1 MKKNNTG
8 LKQKTDQGRSWIA
21 PSYSFIRILNNNKN
35 TKISLFRLSPIVFAI
50 MFSILI
56 SPSILD
62 SFAEENFQCS
72 EGMVLVYRINSD
84 KYACLKPS
92 TADKWYSQGI
102 AEPVEQIKSFEK
114 DLYDDTLNPRETEYP
129 NHLGFNDLHIE
140 AINHLIPTDDH
151 SVLDMIV
158 HHHCKVYDDF
168 TAACLLFPTGMGDQD
183 KPYGIEYVI
192 GAEAYSELPEDEKR
206 YWHYHKTELPNVKAT
221 LPDLMPEEAEPL
233 MPILNETYGKVIYF
247 WQIGDKYPTGEP
259 FIVVIEELYADS
271 ISMTSQEP
279 IPAIIN
285 YRSLDEVQKDGIAI
299 IDLNPESNTFGE
311 ILQDVPVGE
320 GVLMHHPFYNSD
332 RTKLYNTALMGDK
345 LYKVNIH
352 DNAIFDVTP
361 LDAGN
366 CIVGEDM
373 IFSKDGEKFYLTCM
387 GSDNILVFDAKTDQL
402 IDEISVTQE
411 DSPEAF
417 TKYPHGISADENI
430 DRMIVTQTV
439 SPALDDPQSS
449 VTVIEYSTGKVLST
463 INLQKDPESPSAPVE
478 VLFHPENS
486 LAYVSGM
493 LDGTIWVLEWD
504 TRTHTFTPTLVDDG
518 TEREHSWPLDLNIGP
533 NGNLYVS
540 FAVPGVV
547 NEYSLA
553 DPTAPELL
561 RTLPAEPGA
570 HHVLFSNDER
580 YMFVQ
585 NNLLN
590 LDGLNS
596 GTISIVDVRSG
607 NLVATIDNLK
617 EQGLMIESMD
627 LIYEA
632 SLTKTTLES

>member
-1 MKKNNTG
+1 MIFSLSVG
-8 LKQKTDQGRSWIA
+8 L
-21 PSYSFIRILNNNKN
+21 P
-35 TKISLFRLSPIVFAI
+35 
-50 MFSILI
+50 
-56 SPSILD
+56 ILD

-72 EGMVLVYRINSD
+72 EGMVLVYRVNSD
-84 KYACLKPS
+84 KYACLKSS
-92 TADKWYSQGI
+92 TADKWYSQGM

-114 DLYDDTLNPRETEYP
+114 NLYNDSMNPRQTEYP

-192 GAEAYSELPEDEKR
+192 GAEAYSELPEEEKR

-221 LPDLMPEEAEPL
+221 LPDLKAEEAEPL

-247 WQIGDKYPTGEP
+247 WQVGEKYPVGDP
-259 FIVVIEELYADS
+259 FVVVIEELYEDS
-271 ISMTSQEP
+271 TSTASQEP
-279 IPAIIN
+279 TPAIIN
-285 YRSLDEVQKDGIAI
+285 YRALDESKKDGLAV

-332 RTKLYNTALMGDK
+332 RSKLYNTALMGDE

-352 DNAIFDVTP
+352 DNKIFDVTP
-361 LDAGN
+361 IDTGN
-366 CIVGEDM
+366 CVVGEDM

-402 IDEISVTQE
+402 IDEIYSNQDE
-411 DSPEAF
+411 NPEIF
-417 TKYPHGISADENI
+417 TKYPHGISADENV

-449 VTVIEYSTGKVLST
+449 ITVIEFSSGKVLST
-463 INLQKDPESPSAPVE
+463 IKLQKDESSPSAPVE
-478 VLFHPENS
+478 VLFHPEEN

-493 LDGTIWVLEWD
+493 LDATIWVLLWD
-504 TRTHTFTPTLVDDG
+504 EQINSFTPQLVDDG
-518 TEREHSWPLDLNIGP
+518 TDREQSWPLDLSIGP
-533 NGNLYVS
+533 KGNLYVS

-547 NEYSLA
+547 NEYSLENPA
-553 DPTAPELL
+553 QPELI
-561 RTLPAEPGA
+561 RTLPAQGGA

-596 GTISIVDVRSG
+596 GTISAVDLTSG
-607 NLVATIDNLK
+607 DLIATIDDFV
-617 EQGLMIESMD
+617 EQGIMIESMD
-627 LIYEA
+627 WIYED

>member
-1 MKKNNTG
+1 MTF
-8 LKQKTDQGRSWIA
+8 L
-21 PSYSFIRILNNNKN
+21 IL
-35 TKISLFRLSPIVFAI
+35 V
-50 MFSILI
+50 
-56 SPSILD
+56 SPSILN

-72 EGMVLVYRINSD
+72 DGMVLVYRVNSD

-92 TADKWYSQGI
+92 TADKWYSQGT

-114 DLYDDTLNPRETEYP
+114 KLYNDSMNPRQTEYP

-168 TAACLLFPTGMGDQD
+168 TAACLLFPTGMDDQD

-192 GAEAYSELPEDEKR
+192 GAEAYLELPEEEKR
-206 YWHYHKTELPNVKAT
+206 YWHYHKTELPNVMAT
-221 LPDLMPEEAEPL
+221 LPDLTAEEAEPL

-247 WQIGDKYPTGEP
+247 WQIGDKYPIGDP
-259 FIVVIEELYADS
+259 FVVVIEELYEDS
-271 ISMTSQEP
+271 TSTTKQEST
-279 IPAIIN
+279 PAIIN
-285 YRSLDEVQKDGIAI
+285 YRALDESKKDGLAV
-299 IDLNPESNTFGE
+299 IDLNPESNSFGE

-332 RTKLYNTALMGDK
+332 RSKLYNTALMGER
-345 LYKVNIH
+345 LYQVNLH
-352 DNAIFDVTP
+352 DNKIFDLTP
-361 LDAGN
+361 IETGN
-366 CIVGEDM
+366 CVVGEDM

-387 GSDNILVFDAKTDQL
+387 GSDNILVFDAKTDQM
-402 IDEISVTQE
+402 IDEIYSNQDE
-411 DSPEAF
+411 NSEAY
-417 TKYPHGISADENI
+417 TKYPHGISADETI

-449 VTVIEYSTGKVLST
+449 VSIIEFSTGKVLST
-463 INLQKDPESPSAPVE
+463 IKLQKDESSPSAPVE
-478 VLFHPENS
+478 VLFHPEEN

-493 LDGTIWVLEWD
+493 LDATIWVLLWD
-504 TRTHTFTPTLVDDG
+504 EQTNSFTPQLVDDG
-518 TEREHSWPLDLNIGP
+518 TEREHSWPLDLSIGP
-533 NGNLYVS
+533 KGNLFVS

-547 NEYSLA
+547 NEYSLENPA
-553 DPTAPELL
+553 QPELV
-561 RTLPAEPGA
+561 RTFPAQPGA

-596 GTISIVDVRSG
+596 GTISVVDLTSG
-607 NLVATIDNLK
+607 DLIATIDDLV
-617 EQGLMIESMD
+617 EQGIMIESMD
-627 LIYEA
+627 WIYED
-632 SLTKTTLES
+632 SLTKTTLQS